1 MNGLEKIL
9 GTIKDE
15 SDRLSE
21 DIIKKAESEAEK
33 EYKNAVAAAQN
44 EADKAV
50 ATAKHKAKIIVET
63 AESGA
68 QSLVNREVLSA
79 KADAVEEFIKTE
91 TDKWAQLETD
101 KYFALILGLIT
112 KYAEDKS
119 GELIMSADDID
130 RMPKGFMEKVNSIL
144 PTGGALQPQKGNIK
158 GGGFILKY
166 GNIEDNCT
174 FSALVDEKMYEIK
187 DRLFSAIEKSV

>member
-91 TDKWAQLETD
+91 TKKWVQLEPD

-130 RMPKGFMEKVNSIL
+130 RMPKGFMENVNSVL

>member
-50 ATAKHKAKIIVET
+50 ATAKHKAKIIIET

-79 KADAVEEFIKTE
+79 KADAVENFIKTE
-91 TDKWAQLETD
+91 TEKWAQLETD
-101 KYFALILGLIT
+101 KYFAVLLRLIT

-119 GELIMSADDID
+119 GELIMSADDIN
-130 RMPKGFMEKVNSIL
+130 RMPKGFMEKVNSVL

>member
-91 TDKWAQLETD
+91 TEKWAQLEPD

-130 RMPKGFMEKVNSIL
+130 RMPKEFMEKVNSVL
-144 PTGGALQPQKGNIK
+144 PTGGALQPQKGDIK

>member
-91 TDKWAQLETD
+91 TEKWAQLETD

-119 GELIMSADDID
+119 GELIMSDDDID
-130 RMPKGFMEKVNSIL
+130 RMPKGFMENVNSVL